1 MNEMYFLFALAAFFG
16 FLTLIS
22 HREETLKRENYA
34 QMQNDHLQT
43 CNAMLYCTR
52 NDAERLIDA
61 FYGRWSGVIDEWE
74 LSTRTAAL
82 YKRIIETQK
91 QREEMIERQKRY
103 RKP

>member
-1 MNEMYFLFALAAFFG
+1 MNEMYLLFGLAAFLG
-16 FLTLIS
+16 FLTLMT
-22 HREETLKRENYA
+22 HREETIKRENYA

-74 LSTRTAAL
+74 LSNRTAAL

-91 QREEMIERQKRY
+91 QREEMLERQKRY